1 MVYQFDLTLYAFV
14 MTSICSDF
22 PLYMYKLFEYDMIC
36 HTGRRYELKLVKDM
50 THGDNDMESE
60 KDKIYMYNMI

>member
-1 MVYQFDLTLYAFV
+1 MYQSNLTLYVSV
-14 MTSICSDF
+14 MTLICSDL

-36 HTGRRYELKLVKDM
+36 HTCRRYELKFVKDI
-50 THGDNDMESE
+50 TQGDNGMESE

>member
-1 MVYQFDLTLYAFV
+1 MYQSNLTLYVFV
-14 MTSICSDF
+14 MTLICSDF
-22 PLYMYKLFEYDMIC
+22 PLYMHKLFEYDMIC
-36 HTGRRYELKLVKDM
+36 HTCRRYELKLVKDM